1 MPLYNGWM
9 YNQVSQTVATASP
22 SPRRVV
28 LRVRQIMVS
37 RSIRSAAELR
47 RRLSTAGVEISE
59 AQLLRIIDNKTPR
72 VNMDVVSAMLNVLDC
87 SAHDLFG
94 EAPANKEAIGEM
106 NA

>member
-1 MPLYNGWM
+1 M
-9 YNQVSQTVATASP
+9 YNQLSQTAGAASRA
-22 SPRRVV
+22 PRRVV
-28 LRVRQIMVS
+28 LRVREIMAN

-87 SAHDLFG
+87 SAQELFG
-94 EAPANKEAIGEM
+94 EAPANNEAIGEM